1 VWYFKGMDTSLLKT
15 IFSYFKASL
24 GVSDSDRMELPVPVE
39 TRKYVSYIICPDC
52 GNQTAFRNSCP
63 CCGGKEWVYAAEAE
77 GYALKKKI
85 KMTIA
90 QGRER
95 ERKSG

>member
-1 VWYFKGMDTSLLKT
+1 
-15 IFSYFKASL
+15 
-24 GVSDSDRMELPVPVE
+24 
-39 TRKYVSYIICPDC
+39 
-52 GNQTAFRNSCP
+52 
-63 CCGGKEWVYAAEAE
+63 VYAAEAE